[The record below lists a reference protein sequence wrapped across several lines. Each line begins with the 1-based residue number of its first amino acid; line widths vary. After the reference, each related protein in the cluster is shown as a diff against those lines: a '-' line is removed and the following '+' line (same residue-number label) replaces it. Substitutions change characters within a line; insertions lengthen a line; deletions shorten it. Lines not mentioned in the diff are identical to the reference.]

1 MLNEMKFRDYT
12 VYKKKRKN
20 RRRRER
26 ELEEALGVY
35 IINILRKVLKINKE
49 KGRELR
55 THQEIHKEKK
65 RTHIHTL

>member
-1 MLNEMKFRDYT
+1 MKRNLGIIPYI
-12 VYKKKRKN
+12 KKKRKN

-26 ELEEALGVY
+26 EIEEALGVY

-55 THQEIHKEKK
+55 THQDP
-65 RTHIHTL
+65 